1 MTPLGAIEVTKRQ
14 IEWGDYF
21 CIECRFACA
30 FAEKSGAKTLQCP
43 SGTCDTSTVKYNA
56 WSLYVI
62 NLMDRELAL
71 AANLSYRYPDEPLEQ
86 LTDLAFGDGPGS
98 ASPGAGTHGASGP
111 GHARRAGP
119 ASRAKRSRGRAQ
131 SRRSAGSAAAVY
143 APGDRSGQ
151 SRAAMESLET
161 IETIETILKDS
172 LSRLLQNI
180 DERLERQR
188 TSIEASVQRSAI
200 STIQA
205 VGRVDRSSSHSWSQ
219 SWSQSRDSPVST
231 QSFEAPIFEAPAI
244 PESPSFRPGD
254 ELAEN
259 YVDLDVYA
267 ALGAEP
273 ELPERPRVPL
283 VSIQEDDE
291 MSESQTPTGNP
302 DKKFSLRAGSVR
314 HMKPARQD
322 SYELAKREEGVWV
335 RSEMSGGAANVYD
348 DEQKDGNPFHRCT
361 AKVVRTWQFETFFAL
376 LIFAHAILLG
386 AQIDW
391 ECRNLNKELPREMA
405 RVHIVFTAFFLLEI
419 IMRILGFGVREFCT
433 GEAYIWNLIDVF
445 LVLIAIVENL
455 ADALTEDADLQTIGS
470 FRILRILRLA
480 RSARGLRVVRLLR
493 FIRPLRLLVFSI
505 AVTLKSLVWSVI
517 LLFIII
523 YLFSILFADANLA
536 YFTSEGHIP
545 PTILTDSDL
554 QSHFGSVQISMHTL
568 FRAICGGLEWRH
580 AANSLDRS
588 IGWGWSQLFTCYM
601 AFCCF
606 AVLNVM
612 TGETWLQ
619 ANVFCHSAIAS
630 AEQDHEIMVQS
641 MVNEQERIRQAFADL
656 FRLMDKDGSGT
667 ITIKEFE
674 KGFHVETT
682 KALFEAL
689 GLKAEDAWTLFR
701 SLDKDG
707 DGDHR
712 IGETEFVQGCINT
725 RGPARQVRSRRVV
738 PLPRLEANRRNGGGA
753 SRGASRARSDMNCLP
768 DLVPSMQEPLQHPLL
783 GCICRPV
790 GGAKQLAMVLGELGQ
805 RITASFRRLNQ
816 APIIDDD
823 LLDEVLK
830 EIAAALL
837 HADVNVR
844 YVSELRSNVKKRVLL
859 ESDASGVNKRKLI
872 QKAVV
877 EELVRLVSTDRKPY
891 KLEKG
896 KCNIIM
902 FVGLQGSG
910 KTTTC
915 TKYAHHYNR
924 KGWKTALVCADTFRA
939 GAFDQLKQNASK
951 VRIPFYGDYNETDPV
966 KIAEEGV
973 ELFKKEKYDLIIVDT
988 SGRHKQEAALF
999 DEMQQVAEVVAPNDI
1014 IFIMDSHI
1022 GQACFDQA
1030 KAFREVVDIGSVI
1043 ITKLDGHAK
1052 GGGALSAVSATNSPI
1067 IFLGTGEHFDEFQPF
1082 DAQSFVSRLL
1092 GMGDLKG
1099 LFQTIT
1105 EAMPLDKQPELL
1117 NKISKGRFSLRDLY
1131 EQFQNL
1137 QKMGPM
1143 SQLMQMIPGMSNLM
1157 PAGAEKEGVKRI
1169 KRFMVIMDSMTDTEL
1184 DCEVQLNDS
1193 RKLRIARGAGASI
1206 PEVNLLIDEYK
1217 RMEKMVGKMGKSGL
1231 FGKGGELTQL
1241 SRNPGQ
1247 VMQKM
1252 QSAMDPRML
1261 QQMGGA
1267 QNMMKMMKEFGK
1279 MENMGGMMEGLGGID
1294 PAQVASMQKMMGG
1307 KMKGRR

>member
-1 MTPLGAIEVTKRQ
+1 M
-14 IEWGDYF
+14 
-21 CIECRFACA
+21 
-30 FAEKSGAKTLQCP
+30 
-43 SGTCDTSTVKYNA
+43 
-56 WSLYVI
+56 
-62 NLMDRELAL
+62 
-71 AANLSYRYPDEPLEQ
+71 
-86 LTDLAFGDGPGS
+86 
-98 ASPGAGTHGASGP
+98 
-111 GHARRAGP
+111 
-119 ASRAKRSRGRAQ
+119 
-131 SRRSAGSAAAVY
+131 
-143 APGDRSGQ
+143 
-151 SRAAMESLET
+151 
-161 IETIETILKDS
+161 
-172 LSRLLQNI
+172 
-180 DERLERQR
+180 
-188 TSIEASVQRSAI
+188 
-200 STIQA
+200 
-205 VGRVDRSSSHSWSQ
+205 
-219 SWSQSRDSPVST
+219 
-231 QSFEAPIFEAPAI
+231 
-244 PESPSFRPGD
+244 
-254 ELAEN
+254 
-259 YVDLDVYA
+259 
-267 ALGAEP
+267 
-273 ELPERPRVPL
+273 
-283 VSIQEDDE
+283 
-291 MSESQTPTGNP
+291 
-302 DKKFSLRAGSVR
+302 
-314 HMKPARQD
+314 
-322 SYELAKREEGVWV
+322 
-335 RSEMSGGAANVYD
+335 
-348 DEQKDGNPFHRCT
+348 
-361 AKVVRTWQFETFFAL
+361 
-376 LIFAHAILLG
+376 
-386 AQIDW
+386 
-391 ECRNLNKELPREMA
+391 
-405 RVHIVFTAFFLLEI
+405 
-419 IMRILGFGVREFCT
+419 
-433 GEAYIWNLIDVF
+433 
-445 LVLIAIVENL
+445 
-455 ADALTEDADLQTIGS
+455 
-470 FRILRILRLA
+470 
-480 RSARGLRVVRLLR
+480 
-493 FIRPLRLLVFSI
+493 
-505 AVTLKSLVWSVI
+505 
-517 LLFIII
+517 
-523 YLFSILFADANLA
+523 
-536 YFTSEGHIP
+536 
-545 PTILTDSDL
+545 
-554 QSHFGSVQISMHTL
+554 
-568 FRAICGGLEWRH
+568 FRAIAGGLEWRH
-580 AANSLDRS
+580 ASSALASS
-588 IGWGWSQLFTCYM
+588 IGQGWSLLFTSYI

-606 AVLNVM
+606 AV
-612 TGETWLQ
+612 
-619 ANVFCHSAIAS
+619 FCHSAITG

-641 MVNEQERIRQAFADL
+641 MVNEQDRIRHAFADL
-656 FRLMDKDGSGT
+656 FHLMDKDGSGT

-674 KGFHVETT
+674 KGFHVDTT

-707 DGDHR
+707 RNRLGF
-712 IGETEFVQGCINT
+712 TELLTCDPPKQGKIT
-725 RGPARQVRSRRVV
+725 ERS
-738 PLPRLEANRRNGGGA
+738 
-753 SRGASRARSDMNCLP
+753 
-768 DLVPSMQEPLQHPLL
+768 
-783 GCICRPV
+783 
-790 GGAKQLAMVLGELGQ
+790 AMVLGELGQ
-805 RITASFRRLNQ
+805 RITA
-816 APIIDDD
+816 
-823 LLDEVLK
+823 
-830 EIAAALL
+830 
-837 HADVNVR
+837 
-844 YVSELRSNVKKRVLL
+844 SNVKKRVLL

-999 DEMQQVAEVVAPNDI
+999 DEMQQVAEVVSPNDT

-1169 KRFMVIMDSMTDTEL
+1169 KRFMVIMDSMTDAEL
-1184 DCEVQLNDS
+1184 DCEAQL
-1193 RKLRIARGAGASI
+1193 KLA
-1206 PEVNLLIDEYK
+1206 EFQ
-1217 RMEKMVGKMGKSGL
+1217 MEKMVGKMGKSGL
-1231 FGKGGELTQL
+1231 FGKGGDLTQL
-1241 SRNPGQ
+1241 QRNPGQ

-1294 PAQVASMQKMMGG
+1294 PSQVASMQKMMGG
-1307 KMKGRR
+1307 KMKAAKARFEGLTARAEMASGYGGGVVACAPQPDSLPEGFAKPREPLLPARTKTSSFGNDEELAEELPPNWSLRRFQEDARKILVEYFVSLAVDDTVVSVQELLTACPSEADELGVVAMKIAVDREKETRDVWRPMGLS